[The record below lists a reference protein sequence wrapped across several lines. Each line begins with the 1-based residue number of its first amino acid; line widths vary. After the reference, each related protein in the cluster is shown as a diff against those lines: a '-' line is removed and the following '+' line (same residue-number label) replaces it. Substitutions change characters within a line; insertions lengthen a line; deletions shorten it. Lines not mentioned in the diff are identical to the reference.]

1 MERGGC
7 NKVTGRTDRS
17 ANANGSG
24 RRATVRD
31 IAAQTGVSIA
41 TVSRVLNGQAHVA
54 PETRELVQRAVESL
68 GAQAPEARSNPAR
81 AASSAAKLAQGAVYL
96 RCPYLLTDYFGLIV
110 SSIAETL
117 ELHGRTLILDAGE
130 ASQQATV
137 LPTLAA
143 RPGVGGAIVILPPEP
158 SEQLVALRAQ
168 GFPFVVVDPRTPPPR
183 DIAAVSAAHFAGARA
198 MTAHLVALGHRR
210 IGVVA
215 GPHNWLAGEARLAGH
230 TSALADAGVLPDP
243 KLTRA
248 GEPTTRFGYEAAAQ
262 LLDAD
267 TGTETRT
274 QDPRPTALVCF
285 NDKAAVGALAAAV
298 ERGLRV
304 PEDLSIGGFDDID
317 LAQATSPMLTTVRQP
332 LEEMGRMAVS
342 LLIRLLERHRLDAL
356 HVELATE
363 LIVRGSTGPAPTP
376 AT

>member
-1 MERGGC
+1 MTGATDFGG
-7 NKVTGRTDRS
+7 
-17 ANANGSG
+17 NGSG

-54 PETRELVQRAVESL
+54 PRTRELVQRAVEQL
-68 GAQAPEARSNPAR
+68 GAHAPEARSAGAR
-81 AASSAAKLAQGAVYL
+81 TTAATAAKPVQGAVYL

-117 ELHGRTLILDAGE
+117 ELHDRTLILDAGE

-143 RPGVGGAIVILPPEP
+143 KPGVGGAIVILPPEP
-158 SEQLVALRAQ
+158 SEQLTALRAK

-210 IGVVA
+210 IGVIA

-243 KLTRA
+243 KLARA
-248 GEPTTRFGYEAAAQ
+248 GEPTTKFGYDAAAQ
-262 LLDAD
+262 LLDA
-267 TGTETRT
+267 GGNGKGEGIGIGE
-274 QDPRPTALVCF
+274 RPTALVCF
-285 NDKAAVGALAAAV
+285 NDKAAVGVLAAAV
-298 ERGLRV
+298 ERGIRV
-304 PEDLSIGGFDDID
+304 PHDLSIGGFDDID

-342 LLIRLLERHRLDAL
+342 LLIRLLERHRVDAL

-363 LIVRGSTGPAPTP
+363 LIIRGSTGPVPTP
-376 AT
+376 